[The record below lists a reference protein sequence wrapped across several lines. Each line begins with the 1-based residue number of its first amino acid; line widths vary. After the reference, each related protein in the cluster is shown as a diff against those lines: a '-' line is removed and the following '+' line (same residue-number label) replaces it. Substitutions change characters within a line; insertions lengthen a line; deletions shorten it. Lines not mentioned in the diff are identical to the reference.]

1 MILLC
6 GIPSESP
13 LAMVAEALNSLH
25 IPYVVFNQRHFST
38 TQFSFEVSSGPITGW
53 LELEGQGYPL
63 EGFCGVYTRLM
74 DSQLLPE
81 LKDAPP
87 DSAMRRYCL
96 ALHDALTQWCEIA
109 PARVVN
115 RTAPMGSN
123 SSKPYQAQL
132 IRRYGFEIPETLITN
147 DPELV
152 REFRRQHKKI
162 IYKSMS
168 GVRSVVQTFED
179 SDMGRLDRI
188 RWLPTQ
194 FQAFIDGTNIR
205 VHVVGSEVFATAVHS
220 GATDYRYAQ
229 DQVGHS
235 AELRPIELPADV
247 SENCVRLTQAL
258 GLAFAGIDLKMTP
271 DNRMFCFEVNPC
283 PGFSYYEANT
293 GQPIAQSVAQYLAGD
308 G

>member
-1 MILLC
+1 
-6 GIPSESP
+6 
-13 LAMVAEALNSLH
+13 
-25 IPYVVFNQRHFST
+25 
-38 TQFSFEVSSGPITGW
+38 
-53 LELEGQGYPL
+53 
-63 EGFCGVYTRLM
+63 
-74 DSQLLPE
+74 
-81 LKDAPP
+81 
-87 DSAMRRYCL
+87 
-96 ALHDALTQWCEIA
+96 
-109 PARVVN
+109 
-115 RTAPMGSN
+115 
-123 SSKPYQAQL
+123 
-132 IRRYGFEIPETLITN
+132 
-147 DPELV
+147 
-152 REFRRQHKKI
+152 
-162 IYKSMS
+162 
-168 GVRSVVQTFED
+168 
-179 SDMGRLDRI
+179 MGRLDRI